1 MSGRHDGSNKYKATQ
16 IVLLSVFGALVMT
29 LADYYGTSERDLVTS
44 LKIGVGIGLIA
55 LILGIGALRGWE
67 GPSISTRP
75 TIFQLIMFALGAYL
89 VVSGALMR
97 STALIIAAIPFLGF
111 AVGSYVL
118 KRSLARRRVRD

>member
-1 MSGRHDGSNKYKATQ
+1 
-16 IVLLSVFGALVMT
+16 MT
-29 LADYYGTSERDLVTS
+29 VVDYYGTSERDLATS
-44 LKIGVGIGLIA
+44 LKIGVGVGLIA

-67 GPSISTRP
+67 GPSISTKP
-75 TIFQLIMFALGAYL
+75 TVLQLIMFALGAYL

-118 KRSLARRRVRD
+118 KRSLARRRMRD